1 MTRTRARAAACA
13 SAALAPPAWCGAH
26 NSAGWEFT
34 RDRSQPPEEGR
45 INTRTDTRLGL
56 QANWQPDPRLEG
68 AAQVV
73 LKRLD
78 PEVPAEQ
85 FVDWAYAA
93 YRPTPQWTWRLGR
106 TSPDVFL
113 LVDYRNVGFAY
124 PWVRP
129 NPEFYGWL
137 SLDSMDG
144 LDASYAWQA
153 DAAWWR
159 MKLAYGQSRTAQV
172 VSRTGEIPFLENKGL
187 FTATVSREDD
197 GLLLKATFARTRS
210 SLTGVP
216 GLQRLN
222 AALTDLQA
230 LPVPS
235 VVQEA
240 ALLQNNVVFT
250 DRSSQYLALGAS
262 YERGPWW
269 LHAEVNRLGGDLV
282 TSNGLRAYASVAYR
296 VGRLTGFTVWGR
308 ALPASAPLPTPTDW
322 GTVLAPLIGEAAAQQ
337 TAALGAVAADVANRG
352 RTDQRSIGLGVRWD
366 ANARMA
372 LKLQWD
378 HIKTNPLGSGLWESA
393 TPAAARSNLLSA
405 TLDFIF

>member
-1 MTRTRARAAACA
+1 M
-13 SAALAPPAWCGAH
+13 
-26 NSAGWEFT
+26 
-34 RDRSQPPEEGR
+34 
-45 INTRTDTRLGL
+45 
-56 QANWQPDPRLEG
+56 
-68 AAQVV
+68 
-73 LKRLD
+73 D

-85 FVDWAYAA
+85 FVDWAYAS

-106 TSPDVFL
+106 TTPDVFL

-153 DAAWWR
+153 EAAWWR
-159 MKLAYGQSRTAQV
+159 LKLAYGQSRSAQV
-172 VSRTGEIPFLENKGL
+172 GPRTGEVPFIESKGL
-187 FTATVSREDD
+187 FTATVSREED
-197 GLLLKATFARTRS
+197 GLLFKATYARTRS

-216 GLQRLN
+216 GLQSLST
-222 AALTDLQA
+222 ALGDLQA

-250 DRSSQYLALGAS
+250 DRFSQYLALGTS

-308 ALPASAPLPTPTDW
+308 ALPASAPLATPTDW
-322 GTVLAPLIGEAAAQQ
+322 GTVLAPLIGDAAAQQ
-337 TAALGAVAADVANRG
+337 TAMLGAVAADVANRF
-352 RTDQRSIGLGVRWD
+352 RMDQRSNGLGVRWD
-366 ANARMA
+366 VNARMA

-378 HIKTNPLGSGLWESA
+378 HVKTNPVGSGLWESA